1 MNMGMNRIY
10 HYHVSIRF
18 KGNGPADRIGR
29 RCLEYFVNQC
39 FKDTFVFFQKSCSM
53 VLSRT
58 RLYADGVIL
67 SKANNS
73 INTQIIRLYF
83 AIMQYL
89 LISQLL
95 IVSLS

>member
-1 MNMGMNRIY
+1 MGMNRIY

-29 RCLEYFVNQC
+29 MYSEYSGSHG
-39 FKDTFVFFQKSCSM
+39 FKDAFVFFQKSCSM

-58 RLYADGVIL
+58 RSYADGEML

-73 INTQIIRLYF
+73 INT
-83 AIMQYL
+83 
-89 LISQLL
+89 
-95 IVSLS
+95 